1 MMIMCLFW
9 DTQTEIFGQ
18 ERSLVLFITVFGTSF
33 CDCMTSIIFWV
44 FVAWFPTQYMT
55 ALSAGES
62 SSGIISAILIWIQ
75 QLNRADGDPRYS
87 VGLYLFCIGL
97 FIPISG
103 IAFTILLYYL
113 KKGYF
118 HGAKDWISN
127 NPSPTMSDI
136 ENHDPDTKETMQSPL
151 SKMDSM
157 AIKNKVD
164 DNERV
169 EVIELIENNT
179 NYGSNEKDDEILSP
193 QNEDIKLK
201 NVSDGYLHWIIMI

>member
-9 DTQTEIFGQ
+9 DTQTVIFGK
-18 ERSLVLFITVFGTSF
+18 ERSVVLFLTVFGTSF

-44 FVAWFPTQYMT
+44 FVAWFPTQYIT

-75 QLNRADGDPRYS
+75 QLNRPDNDPRYS

-113 KKGYF
+113 NKGYF
-118 HGAKDWISN
+118 HDAKDWISN
-127 NPSPTMSDI
+127 NKSLTDSNGNLD
-136 ENHDPDTKETMQSPL
+136 ENNKE
-151 SKMDSM
+151 MDVM
-157 AIKNKVD
+157 KID
-164 DNERV
+164 QNERV

-179 NYGSNEKDDEILSP
+179 NYGSN
-193 QNEDIKLK
+193 QNGIDN
-201 NVSDGYLHWIIMI
+201 NVTSGY

>member
-9 DTQTEIFGQ
+9 DTQTMIFGK

-75 QLNRADGDPRYS
+75 QLNRPDGDPRYS
-87 VGLYLFCIGL
+87 VSVYLFCIGL

-113 KKGYF
+113 NKGYF
-118 HGAKDWISN
+118 QGAKDWISDN
-127 NPSPTMSDI
+127 KSPTDSDGDH
-136 ENHDPDTKETMQSPL
+136 ENDAEETMKSPL
-151 SKMDSM
+151 SEMDAM
-157 AIKNKVD
+157 KTKKQQ
-164 DNERV
+164 V
-169 EVIELIENNT
+169 EVMLR
-179 NYGSNEKDDEILSP
+179 EKRF
-193 QNEDIKLK
+193 
-201 NVSDGYLHWIIMI
+201 